1 MGRHSTVVRRTPVRT
16 GWFIAAAGLVA
27 SVALA
32 LTTTGTMSAYTAS
45 ISNTTNTAN
54 TVSIEMTQGPD
65 ASTVACRSTATGTTT
80 CSTDLYAGTN
90 LRPGDTTRGTSTVI
104 KNTGGVAASAFS
116 LAPGVC
122 NGTVSTSNS
131 ICYWLLV
138 TVTWTTPSGT
148 TTVISKQNAGA
159 IGGKSFAISPAPAA
173 GQGGTATVTVA
184 LDPAAPNDSQAQT
197 MNQSLV
203 WTFTA

>member
-1 MGRHSTVVRRTPVRT
+1 VRT
-16 GWFIAAAGLVA
+16 GWFLAAAGLVA

-32 LTTTGTMSAYTAS
+32 LATSGTMSAYTAS
-45 ISNTTNTAN
+45 ISNTTNTAS

-65 ASTVACRSTATGTTT
+65 ATTVACRSTATGTTT
-80 CSTDLYAGTN
+80 CSTDLYAGSG

-104 KNTGGVAASAFS
+104 KNTGGAAASAFS

-173 GQGGTATVTVA
+173 GQSGTATVTVS

>member
-1 MGRHSTVVRRTPVRT
+1 MGKHTTAARRSGVRT
-16 GWFIAAAGLVA
+16 GLLVAAAGLLV

-32 LTTTGTMSAYTAS
+32 LTTTGTTSAYTAA

-65 ASTVACRSTATGTTT
+65 ASTVACRSTVSGTTS

-90 LRPGDTTRGTSTVI
+90 LRPGDTTRGTSIVVR
-104 KNTGGVAASAFS
+104 NTGGAPASAFS

-122 NGTVSTSNS
+122 NGTVSSSNS

-138 TVTWTTPSGT
+138 SVTWTTSSGT
-148 TTVISKQNAGA
+148 TTVVSKQNAGA

-173 GQGGTATVTVA
+173 GQSGTATVTVA

>member
-1 MGRHSTVVRRTPVRT
+1 MRT
-16 GWFIAAAGLVA
+16 GWFLAAAGLVA

-32 LTTTGTMSAYTAS
+32 LATSGTMSAYTAS
-45 ISNTTNTAN
+45 ISNTTNTAS

-65 ASTVACRSTATGTTT
+65 ATTVACRSTATATTT
-80 CSTDLYAGTN
+80 CSTDLYAGSG

-104 KNTGGVAASAFS
+104 KNTGGAAASAFS

-173 GQGGTATVTVA
+173 GQSGTATVTVS

>member
-1 MGRHSTVVRRTPVRT
+1 MGRHSTVVRRTPAGT

-197 MNQSLV
+197 MNQTLV

>member
-1 MGRHSTVVRRTPVRT
+1 MAKHSTVVRRTPART
-16 GWFIAAAGLVA
+16 GWLLTAAGLVA

-32 LTTTGTMSAYTAS
+32 LTATGTTSAYTAS
-45 ISNTTNTAN
+45 IANTTNTAN

-80 CSTDLYAGTN
+80 CSTDLYAGSN

-104 KNTGGVAASAFS
+104 RNTGGVAASAFS

-122 NGTVSTSNS
+122 NGTVSSSNS

-148 TTVISKQNAGA
+148 TTVIAKQNAGA
-159 IGGKSFAISPAPAA
+159 IGGRTFTVDPAPAA
-173 GQGGTATVTVA
+173 GQAGTATVTVA

>member
-1 MGRHSTVVRRTPVRT
+1 MRT
-16 GWFIAAAGLVA
+16 GWFLAAAGLVA

-32 LTTTGTMSAYTAS
+32 LATSGTMSAYTAS
-45 ISNTTNTAN
+45 ISNTTNTAS

-65 ASTVACRSTATGTTT
+65 ASTVACRSTVTGTTT
-80 CSTDLYAGTN
+80 CSTDLYAGSG

-104 KNTGGVAASAFS
+104 KNTGGAAASAFS

-173 GQGGTATVTVA
+173 GQSGTATVTVS

>member
-1 MGRHSTVVRRTPVRT
+1 VPKHSTSARPT
-16 GWFIAAAGLVA
+16 GLRGGWLLVAAGLAA
-27 SVALA
+27 SVVLA
-32 LTTTGTMSAYTAS
+32 LTTTGTVSAYTAS

-65 ASTVACRSTATGTTT
+65 ASTVACRSTVTGTTT
-80 CSTDLYAGTN
+80 CSTDLYAGGN

-104 KNTGGVAASAFS
+104 RNTGGVAASAFS

-122 NGTVSTSNS
+122 NGTVSTPNS

-148 TTVISKQNAGA
+148 TTVIAKQSAGA
-159 IGGKSFAISPAPAA
+159 IGGKTFAISPAPAA
-173 GQGGTATVTVA
+173 GQGGTATVTVS

>member
-16 GWFIAAAGLVA
+16 GWLIAAAGLVA

-104 KNTGGVAASAFS
+104 KNTGAVAASAFS

-197 MNQSLV
+197 MNQTLV

>member
-1 MGRHSTVVRRTPVRT
+1 MRT
-16 GWFIAAAGLVA
+16 GWFLAAAGLVA

-32 LTTTGTMSAYTAS
+32 LATSGTMSAYTAS
-45 ISNTTNTAN
+45 ISNTTNTAS

-65 ASTVACRSTATGTTT
+65 ATTVACRSTATGTTT
-80 CSTDLYAGTN
+80 CSTDLYAGSG

-104 KNTGGVAASAFS
+104 KNTGGAAASAFS

-173 GQGGTATVTVA
+173 GQSGTATVTVS

>member
-1 MGRHSTVVRRTPVRT
+1 VRT
-16 GWFIAAAGLVA
+16 GWFLAAAGLVA

-32 LTTTGTMSAYTAS
+32 LATSGTMSAYTAS
-45 ISNTTNTAN
+45 ISNTTNTAS

-65 ASTVACRSTATGTTT
+65 ASTVACRSTVTGTTT
-80 CSTDLYAGTN
+80 CSTDLYAGSG

-104 KNTGGVAASAFS
+104 KNTGGAAASAFS

-173 GQGGTATVTVA
+173 GQSGTATVTVSV
-184 LDPAAPNDSQAQT
+184 DPAAPNDSQAQT